1 MKENTFDDSTLDNI
15 EINKSTVVESNII
28 NSHEENMGKMLDKS
42 QSIVTQIKKLSQEI
56 SKDLK
61 SQNKLINEIGL
72 TVNKTDEELSE
83 IINQAFAEAVHKVLL
98 ERDDFYALYTTGGDI
113 TAAVNDV
120 LETSGLV
127 LLDEVVPLAGY
138 GVTLGGKFSGLQ
150 FISKGG
156 MVGDDNA
163 MVTCVQYLIDHF

>member
-72 TVNKTDEELSE
+72 TVNKTDEELKKNTSKIE
-83 IINQAFAEAVHKVLL
+83 QILLKTSTCSFIISAIIQVFV
-98 ERDDFYALYTTGGDI
+98 I
-113 TAAVNDV
+113 I
-120 LETSGLV
+120 
-127 LLDEVVPLAGY
+127 
-138 GVTLGGKFSGLQ
+138 
-150 FISKGG
+150 FIS
-156 MVGDDNA
+156 
-163 MVTCVQYLIDHF
+163 LI